1 MSLQKSPALTPGT
14 GRERGGNQP
23 KVNLTEPRPGR
34 QAVDVFAR
42 ANKTHTVPEVRK
54 MLQMPKAPRVQVQ
67 EGADLR

>member
-23 KVNLTEPRPGR
+23 KGNLTEPRPGR
-34 QAVDVFAR
+34 QAVDVFAI
-42 ANKTHTVPEVRK
+42 AKQTYSIPEMWRT
-54 MLQMPKAPRVQVQ
+54 LQMPKEPRAQVQ